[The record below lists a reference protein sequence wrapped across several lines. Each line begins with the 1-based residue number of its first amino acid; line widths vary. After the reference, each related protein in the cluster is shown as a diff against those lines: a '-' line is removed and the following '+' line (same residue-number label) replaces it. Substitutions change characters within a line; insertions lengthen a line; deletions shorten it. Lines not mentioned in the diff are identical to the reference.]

1 MQWVAVKLPIVFCV
15 KSETFF
21 IQKVLLYLSA
31 QTVNLM
37 EDFGDYF
44 YLIVIAIAALS
55 SLFKKKKPTAATV
68 PHDEP
73 IDIEEQLRELFEEK
87 KVQPQPEIVKPVE
100 KPKENSFS
108 NYKSYETTT
117 DTASLRAHKQVT
129 KIPKTPVQMQEE
141 VPAMLTVELDTVE
154 QARKAFIYSEIF
166 NRKY

>member
-1 MQWVAVKLPIVFCV
+1 M
-15 KSETFF
+15 S
-21 IQKVLLYLSA
+21 S
-31 QTVNLM
+31 QTVNRM
-37 EDFGDYF
+37 DSIGDYI

-55 SLFKKKKPTAATV
+55 GLFKKKKQPAATV
-68 PHDEP
+68 PHDDEP

-87 KVQPQPEIVKPVE
+87 KVQPQPEIIRPVE
-100 KPKENSFS
+100 KPKEDSFS

-117 DTASLRAHKQVT
+117 DTASLRARKQVT
-129 KIPKTPVQMQEE
+129 KIPKVPVQMQEE